1 MMREVLT
8 WGKCS
13 MFMWILDI
21 IWLIIILYLSHTNG
35 ERTAKHSKD
44 LQRLIKINEHLLR
57 QMAHIACYM
66 VLGALWSL
74 TVGITPW
81 LLLLVPILVLDEATK
96 QFIPGRH
103 TSIFEMGLNATG
115 ATLGIMCIWSLH
127 ILM

>member
-1 MMREVLT
+1 MREVLT
-8 WGKCS
+8 WGNCS
-13 MFMWILDI
+13 MFLWILDI

-35 ERTAKHSKD
+35 EHTAKHSKD

-57 QMAHIACYM
+57 QIAHIACYM

-74 TVGITPW
+74 TVGTTYW
-81 LLLLVPILVLDEATK
+81 LLLLVPVLVLDEATK

-103 TSIFEMGLNATG
+103 TSTFEMGLNVIG
-115 ATLGIMCIWSLH
+115 AAVGIMFIWSLH